1 MRRLSLLLL
10 AALVAAFAAAPA
22 EADAAKRRPF
32 KKQLTVF
39 RSCDGLVAF
48 AERRVRQFGTDVFD
62 PRRPVTIMPSLAG
75 RPVAQREGQATA
87 DAQGG
92 APQPAVAPASPV
104 AGQDFSGTNVQEAGV
119 DEPDA
124 VKTDGNRLYV
134 AMDQKL
140 HVIDVS
146 GDAPTLVS
154 TLPLEG
160 YSHEL
165 LLRKGKLLVISSGG
179 FAGPIPTPM
188 PVAEAA
194 QDSPPSSEPAQP
206 PPSQS
211 SPIAPDSFVPY
222 VPRTQIHEID
232 TDTLKVV
239 RTLDLPGSI
248 IGGRLRGGTARIA
261 ISTPTG
267 VLPEEDAPK
276 LRKWMPTL
284 SVERADGRTTRR
296 SMAPC
301 TSVRRPQ
308 VFAGLGLLT
317 LLTIDLDKGVQPV
330 DSDAILADAST
341 VYASQNRMYF
351 ATERWTDPTVLA
363 SDGAPPGRSTT
374 IHGFDV
380 SKPDVT
386 GYVGSGGVRGYLLN
400 QFSMSEHKGAL
411 RVATTEDPPWFGNL
425 AFDDAQQS
433 ESSVTVLDEIDKRL
447 VEVGRVGGLG
457 KGERIYS
464 VRFVDDVGF
473 VVTFRQTDP
482 LYTLDLSDRTK
493 PRVVGELK
501 IPGYSSYLHPIGDGL
516 MIGVGQDADAT
527 GRTRGAQVSLF
538 DVSDLA
544 DPRRL
549 HQKFLGQYASTQAE
563 YDHHAFLYWAPTR
576 LLVLPLS
583 DYSERGDTSFLG
595 AVGMQ
600 VDRGSGFTGIG
611 ATEHPKIDGYAPQI
625 MRALVANG
633 RVFTISYYGVQAGRL
648 DTLAGTHWL
657 PFSG

>member
-22 EADAAKRRPF
+22 EADAAKKRRPV

-48 AERRVRQFGTDVFD
+48 AERRVRQLAPTSSTRGGRSRSC
-62 PRRPVTIMPSLAG
+62 PRSRGARSRSARARSPPTPRAARRMPA
-75 RPVAQREGQATA
+75 
-87 DAQGG
+87 
-92 APQPAVAPASPV
+92 APASPV

-146 GDAPTLVS
+146 GDAPRLVS

-179 FAGPIPTPM
+179 FTGRSTPDADAG
-188 PVAEAA
+188 AEAA
-194 QDSPPSSEPAQP
+194 QDRRPPSCAAAALAELADRAGLVRPVRPAHADP
-206 PPSQS
+206 RDRHRRAEDRAHARPARLGHRR
-211 SPIAPDSFVPY
+211 APARRHGAHRHLDADRRAR
-222 VPRTQIHEID
+222 PR
-232 TDTLKVV
+232 
-239 RTLDLPGSI
+239 RT
-248 IGGRLRGGTARIA
+248 RRQ
-261 ISTPTG
+261 
-267 VLPEEDAPK
+267 

-363 SDGAPPGRSTT
+363 ADGAPPGRSTT

-425 AFDDAQQS
+425 AVDDAQQS

-464 VRFVDDVGF
+464 VRFVEDVGF

-482 LYTLDLSDRTK
+482 LYTLDLSDKTK

-516 MIGVGQDADAT
+516 MIGVGQDATPPAAPAARRSRSSTSPTSRTRRACTRSSSASTRRRRPRTTTTRSCT
-527 GRTRGAQVSLF
+527 GR
-538 DVSDLA
+538 
-544 DPRRL
+544 RR
-549 HQKFLGQYASTQAE
+549 ACSSC
-563 YDHHAFLYWAPTR
+563 R
-576 LLVLPLS
+576 
-583 DYSERGDTSFLG
+583 
-595 AVGMQ
+595 
-600 VDRGSGFTGIG
+600 
-611 ATEHPKIDGYAPQI
+611 
-625 MRALVANG
+625 
-633 RVFTISYYGVQAGRL
+633 
-648 DTLAGTHWL
+648 
-657 PFSG
+657 